1 MESPDL
7 SIEKKA
13 AKMAAN
19 ELLMS
24 RVEVASNIREVLVD
38 SGRIILL
45 NDEGRSLVD
54 SKFKS
59 DVFPFF
65 LVSDDNIVG
74 NTSLREEVLCDF
86 AVGAGGGGD

>member
-1 MESPDL
+1 
-7 SIEKKA
+7 
-13 AKMAAN
+13 
-19 ELLMS
+19 MS

-54 SKFKS
+54 SIFKS
-59 DVFPFF
+59 
-65 LVSDDNIVG
+65 G
-74 NTSLREEVLCDF
+74 NTGLREEGLCDF

>member
-1 MESPDL
+1 MPVTP
-7 SIEKKA
+7 EKKA
-13 AKMAAN
+13 AKMAAY

-59 DVFPFF
+59 DVFPFVF
-65 LVSDDNIVG
+65 LVGDDNIVG
-74 NTSLREEVLCDF
+74 NTGLREAVLCDF

>member
-1 MESPDL
+1 
-7 SIEKKA
+7 
-13 AKMAAN
+13 MAAY

-24 RVEVASNIREVLVD
+24 RVEVASNIRKVLVD

-65 LVSDDNIVG
+65 FLVSDDNIVG
-74 NTSLREEVLCDF
+74 NTGLREEVLCDF